1 MNHKY
6 EESIVEYYHQVE
18 NSYIDAWDLNQSYA
32 LYYGFKDKTTR
43 TFGSTLLKMN
53 EVVAKIADVRPTD
66 LVLDA
71 GCGIGGSMFYL
82 AGNIGCNCIGITLSN
97 QQVDKGNHL
106 AAVKGLSHKVVLR
119 EMSYMQTDFPNNTF
133 DVVWG
138 LESICY
144 APNKEQ
150 FINEAFRVLKPG
162 GRLVIADGMVQH
174 FDYNEHPIIENWL
187 DGWRVNYLESPE
199 RLVNFFKQAGFE
211 DVNHTDISAN
221 IKHSSRR
228 LYMLFFANKIWAI
241 WKRITFRYR
250 WNKIQ
255 EGNVRAC
262 YYQYIGLK
270 KKLWG
275 YGIVVGIKK

>member
-1 MNHKY
+1 MSYNY
-6 EESIVEYYHQVE
+6 EESIVEYYHKVE
-18 NSYIDAWDLNQSYA
+18 NSYIDAWDLNQSHA
-32 LYYGFKDKTTR
+32 LHYGYKTKTTR

-53 EVVAKIADVRPTD
+53 EVVAEIAGVKPTD

-82 AGNIGCNCIGITLSN
+82 ADKIGCNCIGITLSK
-97 QQVDKGNHL
+97 QQVEKGNHL
-106 AAVKGLSHKVVLR
+106 AAEKGLSQKVVLK
-119 EMSYMQTDFPNNTF
+119 EMSYMQTDFPDNTF

-174 FDYNEHPIIENWL
+174 FDYNEHYIIKKWL
-187 DGWRVNYLESPE
+187 DGWRVNYLESPQSI
-199 RLVNFFKQAGFE
+199 VKFFKQAGFDNVE
-211 DVNHTDISAN
+211 YTDISVN
-221 IKHSSRR
+221 IKSSSRR
-228 LYMLFFANKIWAI
+228 LFMLYFANKIWAFG
-241 WKRITFRYR
+241 KKITFRYN
-250 WNKIQ
+250 WDKIQ

-275 YGIVVGIKK
+275 YGIVVGVKK

>member
-1 MNHKY
+1 MSYKY

-18 NSYIDAWDLNQSYA
+18 NSYIDAWDLNRSHA
-32 LYYGFKDKTTR
+32 LHYGFNDKTTR

-53 EVVAKIADVRPTD
+53 EVVAETVGVRPTD

-71 GCGIGGSMFYL
+71 GCGIGGSMLYL

-174 FDYNEHPIIENWL
+174 FDYNEHPIIKNWL

-199 RLVNFFKQAGFE
+199 RLVNFFKQAGFG

-228 LYMLFFANKIWAI
+228 LYMLFFANKIWAFG
-241 WKRITFRYR
+241 KRITFRYR
-250 WNKIQ
+250 WNMIQ

-270 KKLWG
+270 KKLWR
-275 YGIVVGIKK
+275 YGIVVGVKK